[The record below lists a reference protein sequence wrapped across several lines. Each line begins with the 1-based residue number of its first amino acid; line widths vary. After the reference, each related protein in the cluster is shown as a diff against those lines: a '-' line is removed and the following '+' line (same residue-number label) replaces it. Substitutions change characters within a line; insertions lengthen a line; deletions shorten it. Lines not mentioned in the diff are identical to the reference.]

1 MDDGGASLFI
11 IAEFAG
17 TNMAHNFM
25 PGAEVKGTR
34 DWARHSLTLAVPP
47 QADRVRVGAT
57 LEGKGTVWL
66 DDAEFEVL
74 ADR

>member
-1 MDDGGASLFI
+1 
-11 IAEFAG
+11 
-17 TNMAHNFM
+17 MAHNFM

-34 DWARHSLTLAVPP
+34 DWARYSLTLAVPP

-66 DDAEFEVL
+66 DDAEFEIAGRPL
-74 ADR
+74 TR